1 MPKAYVK
8 FTTPKEV
15 SDRVL
20 QLLEAAK
27 NKGKLR
33 RGTNETT
40 KAIEKGIAQLVI
52 MAEDVEPEEI
62 LMHIPSLCDEKK
74 IPFIYVPTKLELG
87 RASGIDVPS
96 AAIAVVDAGEGKELL
111 KDVIKEVQK
120 LSKQ

>member
-8 FTTPKEV
+8 FTVPKELA
-15 SDRVL
+15 DKVL

-27 NKGKLR
+27 NNGKLR
-33 RGTNETT
+33 RGTNEST

-74 IPFIYVPTKLELG
+74 IPFVYVPTKIELG
-87 RASGIDVPS
+87 RASGIDVPC
-96 AAIAVVDAGEGKELL
+96 AAIAIVDAGEGKNQL
-111 KDVIKEVQK
+111 KEVLKEVEK
-120 LSKQ
+120 LKKQ